1 VPRAAILAA
10 AIAVGTALAIVAA
23 SALAGAARAADDA
36 GTTVTTTDGTVRIE
50 ITRRDCRRLVRHEP
64 AEGVDYEPGVDVHG
78 NEVAPA
84 EVGGGVELDLPD
96 RVTIPIEL
104 DVLTGRHQG
113 RDEPEDGAPDT
124 DDPDDVADDADLG
137 DRLTGEARIGTVE
150 VDVETG
156 RATFNGQP
164 LRTDAQRRLAEK
176 CQAIR
181 REGR

>member
-1 VPRAAILAA
+1 VSRSAVIAA
-10 AIAVGTALAIVAA
+10 AVAVGIALVIVAA
-23 SALAGAARAADDA
+23 SALAGSARAADA
-36 GTTVTTTDGTVRIE
+36 GGTTVTTTDGAVRVE
-50 ITRRDCRRLVRHEP
+50 ITRADCRRLVRHEP

-96 RVTIPIEL
+96 RITIPIEL
-104 DVLTGRHQG
+104 DVLTGRRQG
-113 RDEPEDGAPDT
+113 RDEPEAGTPET
-124 DDPDDVADDADLG
+124 DDPDDVPDDADLG
-137 DRLTGEARIGTVE
+137 DRLIGEAQIGTVE

-164 LRTDAQRRLAEK
+164 LRSEAQRRIAEK
-176 CQAIR
+176 CQEIR